1 MLEQLKPNPKTIV
14 SDLIAGLTVSMVN
27 LAELMGYAMVAGVNP
42 IYGLYS
48 GIVAPI
54 VGALTAGSAFM
65 MITLTNETAL
75 MTAAMLDSL
84 DNWTIETVFAFTV
97 LVGLFVL
104 AFALLKVSKLLR
116 FVSESVMTGFITG
129 TAVLL
134 ILGQL
139 PELTGYESEVDGNKI
154 VETVD
159 WLLNP
164 THWDLPTL
172 IIGLLTIGA
181 IMLFERTRA
190 HKFALVM
197 GLVLASLVAL
207 IPVFGDVHLVGD
219 VAEIPRGLPL
229 PTLPDFSQILELIV
243 PALSLAI
250 LCVIVSAGVSQNYPN
265 PDGSRGNPD
274 QDFMGVG
281 LGNIV
286 GGFFQGLPVTG
297 SLSRTAVGVGAGAQS
312 RWGNIFSG
320 LILAALLLTIA
331 GLAEYIPETAL
342 AGLLIF
348 VGVEAINQQRVGR
361 AWNTH
366 IAGRIAMVLTFLLT
380 LVIDLQ
386 YAVYAGVLISL
397 LLYIYSASQ
406 QVKVLELAP
415 TADKRFEERELPDEY
430 PSNRATVIQTYAA
443 PFFAAI
449 DKVAE
454 SLPSAENTQ
463 NAVVILTGRGRDEA
477 IDTFLTWL
485 QQYSAELERGGN
497 RLMLAEVGPNV
508 MKQLE
513 QTGIMDA
520 IGGEN
525 VFAAEPVLGE
535 SIHKA
540 LEVAEEWMA
549 REKEAEGEQPAQDEG
564 EAEDEA

>member
-1 MLEQLKPNPKTIV
+1 MLGQLKPNPKTIV
-14 SDLIAGLTVSMVN
+14 SDLIAGLTVGLVN
-27 LAELMGYAMVAGVNP
+27 LAELMGYALVAGVDP

-75 MTAAMLDSL
+75 MTAAMLSGLGD
-84 DNWTIETVFAFTV
+84 WTIETVFAFTV
-97 LVGLFVL
+97 LTGVFVL
-104 AFALLKVSKLLR
+104 IFALLRFDKLLR

-139 PELTGYESEVDGNKI
+139 DELTGYESEVEGNRV

-164 THWDLPTL
+164 GSWDIATTV
-172 IIGLLTIGA
+172 IGLLTIVA
-181 IMLFERTRA
+181 IILFHRTKA
-190 HKFALVM
+190 HKFALVL
-197 GLVLASLVAL
+197 GLVFAGLLAL
-207 IPVFGDVHLVGD
+207 IPVFSDVHLIKD
-219 VAEIPRGLPL
+219 IAEIPTGLEAL
-229 PTLPDFSQILELIV
+229 PRPVLPDFSQILELIV

-250 LCVIVSAGVSQNYPN
+250 LCLVVSAGVSQNYPN
-265 PDGSRGNPD
+265 PDGSVASAR
-274 QDFMGVG
+274 QDFVGVG
-281 LGNIV
+281 LANVV
-286 GGFFQGLPVTG
+286 GGFFQGLPATG
-297 SLSRTAVGVGAGAQS
+297 SLSRTAVGVGAGAKS

-331 GLAEYIPETAL
+331 GLAEYIPEAGL
-342 AGLLIF
+342 AGLLIY
-348 VGVEAINQQRVGR
+348 VGIEAINQQRVGR
-361 AWNTH
+361 AWSTH
-366 IAGRIAMVLTFLLT
+366 NAGRVAMVITFLLT

-397 LLYIYSASQ
+397 LLYVISASM
-406 QVKVLELAP
+406 QVKVTQLVP

-430 PSNRATVIQTYAA
+430 PSDQATVIQSYTA

-449 DKVAE
+449 DKFGE

-477 IDTFLTWL
+477 NDTFLSWL
-485 QQYSAELERGGN
+485 QRYAAELERGGN
-497 RLMLAEVGPNV
+497 RLMMAEVGPRV

-513 QTGIMDA
+513 QTGVMDA
-520 IGGEN
+520 IGWEN
-525 VFAAEPVLGE
+525 VFAAEPLLGE
-535 SIHKA
+535 SIHQA
-540 LEVAEEWMA
+540 LEVAEVWMA
-549 REKEAEGEQPAQDEG
+549 REKEDLADDKAEP
-564 EAEDEA
+564 EAAP